1 MSLTDYERNIR
12 GLNDGVDFPAAF
24 VNQVYHAI
32 KENEIVLAEEHGDS
46 FMHQFASIT
55 KQMNSLSAKPVVLH
69 HLDRMVIK
77 SEWKQI
83 CACLFYCNSI

>member
-1 MSLTDYERNIR
+1 MSLTDYERNVR
-12 GLNDGVDFPAAF
+12 GLNDGVDFPKEF
-24 VNQVYHAI
+24 IKDIYKAI
-32 KENEIVLAEEHGDS
+32 KENEIVLAEEHGDA

-55 KQMNSLSAKPVVLH
+55 KKMNKFNENHQGLE

-83 CACLFYCNSI
+83 CACLFYCNCY